1 MNKRIFYIA
10 SLLGLLLFASWLA
23 ASPFGDDCEVYGSI
37 KIDGSPAPTGTELV
51 AVIGTDEVA
60 RASVSEAGSYAL
72 TIHRADPL
80 KPEVKGYQAEGD
92 VVTVYV
98 DGRKAEPSISVVVG
112 RSKIDLAVKISLEV
126 KQTTWGKI
134 KALFK

>member
-1 MNKRIFYIA
+1 MSKKLFYIA
-10 SLLGLLLFASWLA
+10 SFMGLLVLVSLLS
-23 ASPFGDDCEVYGSI
+23 ASPLGDDCEVYGSI
-37 KIDGSPAPTGTELV
+37 KVDGAPAPVGTELV

-60 RASVSEAGSYAL
+60 RASVSEEGSYAL
-72 TIHRADPL
+72 TVHRVDPS
-80 KPEVKGYQAEGD
+80 KPEVKGYQSEGD

-98 DGRKAEPSISVVVG
+98 DGRKAEPSISVAIG